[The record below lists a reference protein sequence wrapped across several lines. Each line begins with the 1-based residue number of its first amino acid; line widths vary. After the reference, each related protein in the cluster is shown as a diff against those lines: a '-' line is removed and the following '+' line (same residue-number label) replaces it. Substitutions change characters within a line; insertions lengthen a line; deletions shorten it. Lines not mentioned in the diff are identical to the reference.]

1 MKFNKIISA
10 LMGGAFLFG
19 MAACTD
25 EVEYTPADVIP
36 GNNVYFAVDEP
47 ATVEIGVDATS
58 CEVYLYRENAD
69 GVLTVGLE
77 GQVTDKQGNPET
89 DIFTVPSQVTFP
101 AGVTKVLSLSTL
113 FLPT

>member
-36 GNNVYFAVDEP
+36 GNNVYFPVDEST
-47 ATVEIGVDATS
+47 TVEKPLPSVSKVRLLTS
-58 CEVYLYRENAD
+58 RAILRPTSSPCPLR
-69 GVLTVGLE
+69 L
-77 GQVTDKQGNPET
+77 
-89 DIFTVPSQVTFP
+89 
-101 AGVTKVLSLSTL
+101 LSLQA
-113 FLPT
+113 